1 MRIHDAYTKLDRT
14 VGGTNVTKGAG
25 TTGAAGA
32 GKSSGTAS
40 TGGTS
45 VSQGVEVA
53 VSSRA
58 RELASASDASAVRV
72 SVLRDRIA
80 RGEFTIDA
88 KAIAGKL
95 VGADE

>member
-14 VGGTNVTKGAG
+14 IGGTNVAKGAG
-25 TTGAAGA
+25 TTGAAGP
-32 GKSSGTAS
+32 GKSSGTAGA
-40 TGGTS
+40 GGT